1 MSNPDR
7 VRAEILDEIL
17 LPNVSRGGLGEVVDR
32 ARALERAQEA
42 DPWPHYVL
50 GLALGMRYLDSDD
63 PADAEGSR
71 HHLEEAIRL
80 GGSGDPD
87 AAMFRQ
93 QLAGTLGARWAS
105 TFARDPDTDPTEL
118 AGALGLA
125 REALEMTD
133 AHSPHLPVRLVQV
146 AEFLGQ
152 GAEGPDGITEALA
165 LTERALAVAHPD
177 DPRRSKFEHTRAQL
191 QLRLAAREESASAAA
206 EAEISATRAGHQAH
220 PYDPSQVGILGT
232 FRSAR
237 VLGNDLR

>member
-1 MSNPDR
+1 MSDLAR
-7 VRAEILDEIL
+7 VRAELLDEIL
-17 LPNVSRGGLGEVVDR
+17 LPTISNGVRGVVER
-32 ARALERAQEA
+32 ARALVEKQGS
-42 DPWPHYVL
+42 DPWSHYLL
-50 GLALGMRYLDSDD
+50 GLALGMRYLDGED
-63 PADAEGSR
+63 PEDAEGSR

-80 GGSGDPD
+80 GGSTDPD

-93 QLAGTLGARWAS
+93 QLAGSLTARWAK
-105 TFARDPDTDPTEL
+105 TFARDPDADPTEL

-152 GAEGPDGITEALA
+152 GVEGPDGVTEALA

-191 QLRLAAREESASAAA
+191 HLRRATSEESPSAAV
-206 EAEISATRAGHQAH
+206 EAERSAVRAVHLAP
-220 PYDPSQVGILGT
+220 PYDPSQMAIPGT
-232 FRSAR
+232 FSSAR
-237 VLGNDLR
+237 VLGNRLR